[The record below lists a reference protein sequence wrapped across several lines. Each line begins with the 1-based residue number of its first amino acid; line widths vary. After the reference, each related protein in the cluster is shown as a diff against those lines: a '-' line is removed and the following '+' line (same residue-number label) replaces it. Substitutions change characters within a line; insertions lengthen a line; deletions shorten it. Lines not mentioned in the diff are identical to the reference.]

1 MIYGSVGYVVC
12 VYFFFFKQKTAYEMR
27 ISDWSSD
34 VCSSDLHPVPYVG
47 SSDSTRAKEK
57 PFQRLSST
65 AAAFETI
72 FFGSKK
78 QADRVLHGVHSMHTR
93 VSGELDRDEG
103 NYPKGTPYDALDQEL
118 RLWRMAMIADMSR
131 AYSETMVRPLGE

>member
-47 SSDSTRAKEK
+47 TSDSTRAKEK

-93 VSGELDRDEG
+93 VSGELARDEG
-103 NYPKGTPYDALDQEL
+103 NDPKGTPYDAFDPCQLLCGRTSVVWGQGVSV
-118 RLWRMAMIADMSR
+118 RVMI
-131 AYSETMVRPLGE
+131 GGG